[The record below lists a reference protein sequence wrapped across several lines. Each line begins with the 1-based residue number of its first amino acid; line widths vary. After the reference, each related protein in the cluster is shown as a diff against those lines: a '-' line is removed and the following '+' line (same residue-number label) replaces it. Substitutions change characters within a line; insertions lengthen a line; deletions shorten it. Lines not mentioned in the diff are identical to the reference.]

1 MRYAEASFWGD
12 SAAIVLTSARATV
25 HVSYAGVSFS
35 RLGLEPC
42 PGILFAIRMKG
53 PHVDIGKGRIHGVYD
68 LTHPAG
74 RPDDSVALHL
84 FHGGKLHR
92 NEAALHEDRGVEAAK
107 VRHAI
112 EEPHRSEEHTSE
124 LQS

>member
-53 PHVDIGKGRIHGVYD
+53 PHVDIGNGRIHGVYD

-74 RPDDSVALHL
+74 RPDDSVALT
-84 FHGGKLHR
+84 FSMA
-92 NEAALHEDRGVEAAK
+92 ESF
-107 VRHAI
+107 I
-112 EEPHRSEEHTSE
+112 ETRPLCMKIEGSKPPKCVMRLRSRTLSC
-124 LQS
+124 SAR